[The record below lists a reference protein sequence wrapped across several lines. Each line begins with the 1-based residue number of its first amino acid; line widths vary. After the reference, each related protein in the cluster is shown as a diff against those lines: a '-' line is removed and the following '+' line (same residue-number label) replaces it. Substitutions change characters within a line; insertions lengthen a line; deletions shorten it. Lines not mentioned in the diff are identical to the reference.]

1 MHLWPSLRDL
11 DPVKNITPF
20 NTGERKGRNEG
31 TGSPEKIMSKG
42 ITSRDF
48 SSGTVLLIEIANE
61 SSRSKTQV
69 LLINP

>member
-1 MHLWPSLRDL
+1 M
-11 DPVKNITPF
+11 KAQ
-20 NTGERKGRNEG
+20 
-31 TGSPEKIMSKG
+31 GSPEKLMSKG